1 VIRCC
6 LESLALRYRAT
17 LDDLEQL
24 VGHKL
29 EVVRIVG
36 GGCQNRLLCQM
47 AADACG
53 VPVVAGPVEAT
64 ALGNLMVQAIATG
77 DLDDI
82 EAGRAAVAASV
93 TLDTYEPHPGGAWAE
108 ALGRLHRSAAS
119 ESA

>member
-1 VIRCC
+1 
-6 LESLALRYRAT
+6 
-17 LDDLEQL
+17 
-24 VGHKL
+24 
-29 EVVRIVG
+29 
-36 GGCQNRLLCQM
+36 M

>member
-6 LESLALRYRAT
+6 LESLALRYRVT
-17 LDDLEQL
+17 LDDLQQL
-24 VGHKL
+24 VGHRL

-36 GGCQNRLLCQM
+36 GGSQNRLLCQM

-93 TLDTYEPHPGGAWAE
+93 TLDRYEPHSGGAWAD
-108 ALGRLHRSAAS
+108 ALGRLEQMVARAS
-119 ESA
+119 